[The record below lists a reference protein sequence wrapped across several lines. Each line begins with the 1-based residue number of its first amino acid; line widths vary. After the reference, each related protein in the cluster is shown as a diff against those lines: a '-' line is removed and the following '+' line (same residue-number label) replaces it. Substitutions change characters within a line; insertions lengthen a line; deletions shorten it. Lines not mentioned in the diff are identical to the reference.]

1 MEQVTPAKK
10 GEEWEIMNYR
20 RAWGLIAYTFLA
32 VLLVASSAWGYRGDG
47 VVEPGET
54 SEDELRKAAQ
64 NPMADLISFPI
75 QNNTN
80 FGYGPLDKT
89 QNITNIQPVIPFRLN
104 EDWLLISRTIA
115 PIVYQPELYDGQGS
129 KFGLG
134 DISQSL
140 FLGPTKPGSLI
151 WGAGAVFLL
160 PTATDGRLG
169 TKKWSAGPAVVGLTM
184 RGPWV
189 LGALL
194 QNVWSFAGDGDRADV
209 NLMTLQYF
217 INYNLPDGWY
227 LTSSP
232 INTAN
237 WEADSGDRWTIPL
250 GGGVGRL
257 FRIGKLPV
265 NALAQAFY
273 NVEKPDNLGPDWTLR
288 LQVQILLPK

>member
-1 MEQVTPAKK
+1 MN
-10 GEEWEIMNYR
+10 GREIMTFR
-20 RAWGLIAYTFLA
+20 KAFVLILYTFLG
-32 VLLVASSAWGYRGDG
+32 LLLAGSSAWAYRGDG
-47 VVEPGET
+47 VVEAGE
-54 SEDELRKAAQ
+54 SRDEELRKAAQ
-64 NPMADLISFPI
+64 NPMADLISFPV

-115 PIVYQPELYDGQGS
+115 PLVYQPELYDGQGS

-134 DISQSL
+134 DINQSL
-140 FLGPTKPGSLI
+140 FLGPTRPGSLI
-151 WGAGAVFLL
+151 WGCGAIFLL

-169 TKKWSAGPAVVGLTM
+169 SEKWGAGPAAVGLTM

-194 QNVWSFAGDGDRADV
+194 QNIWSFAGDSDRPDV
-209 NLMTLQYF
+209 NQMTLQYF
-217 INYNLPDGWY
+217 INYNLPNGWY

-237 WEADSGDRWTIPL
+237 WEADSDNRWTIPL
-250 GGGVGRL
+250 GGGAGRL

-265 NALAQAFY
+265 NAQVQAFY
-273 NVEKPDNLGPDWTLR
+273 NVEKPDYLGPDWTLR